1 MKASVIRKSH
11 FNAAHRLHNRKWSE
25 EKNQEVFGLCN
36 NANYHGHNYELE
48 VKLTGEI
55 DPETGYVYDMKLLA
69 NLIKMEIEERFDHKN
84 LNLDVPDFID
94 LIPSA
99 ENICAVIYDILRQKI
114 ESEFDLSIKLWETPR
129 NCVEYPAKI

>member
-25 EKNQEVFGLCN
+25 EKNQQVFGLCN
-36 NANYHGHNYELE
+36 NAN
-48 VKLTGEI
+48 
-55 DPETGYVYDMKLLA
+55 YDMKLLA

-99 ENICAVIYDILRQKI
+99 ENICAVIYYILRQKI